1 VADGLTRDGN
11 AGQQAAQL
19 PDLGTAARTASWAL
33 SDRSG
38 SPAAGAVRATG
49 SGGNFTLDGVAG
61 LVPEGATADVLLVS
75 AADGDGVTQFV
86 IDAATP
92 GVTVVPL
99 DGLDLTRRFADVR
112 FDDVTVPAAV
122 VLGPPGD
129 AQASVDAQLDV
140 AAALTVAES
149 VGAMARLVEITVE
162 YTKARTAFGRPIGS
176 FQ

>member
-1 VADGLTRDGN
+1 
-11 AGQQAAQL
+11 
-19 PDLGTAARTASWAL
+19 
-33 SDRSG
+33 
-38 SPAAGAVRATG
+38 
-49 SGGNFTLDGVAG
+49 
-61 LVPEGATADVLLVS
+61 
-75 AADGDGVTQFV
+75 DGDGVTQFV

-129 AQASVDAQLDV
+129 AQARVDAQLDV

-149 VGAMARLVEITVE
+149 AGAVAALVRSTVASASRGS
-162 YTKARTAFGRPIGS
+162 TICTSTCGASPPTACSTAIPPGTANASAGSTGCRRGRGR
-176 FQ
+176 